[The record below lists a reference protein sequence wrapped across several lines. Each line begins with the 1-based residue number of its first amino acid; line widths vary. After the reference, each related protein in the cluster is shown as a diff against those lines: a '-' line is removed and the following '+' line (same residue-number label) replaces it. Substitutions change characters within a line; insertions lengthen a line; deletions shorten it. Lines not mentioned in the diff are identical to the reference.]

1 MFNPAELLSEAWS
14 ALALYALFWGMPTML
29 VLGLPWIRKSWAP
42 AFCRKYPWV
51 VFLGT
56 WLTWACWLF
65 LPAHW
70 IVATVPTG
78 DPTGRIRETMCFPP
92 HGQAFSVATA
102 LALMPAIAHALW
114 LLRDPSLQRGRRWLS
129 ALFWGVPL
137 LPALLSFSLAL
148 SVVVMDLTG
157 DGDVKSGALDEETY
171 QGTASPSAPPDAK

>member
-1 MFNPAELLSEAWS
+1 MSNPAELLSEAWS

-29 VLGLPWIRKSWAP
+29 VLGLPWIRKPWAQ
-42 AFCRKYPWV
+42 AFFQKHPWL
-51 VFLGT
+51 VFMGT

-70 IVATVPTG
+70 IVATVSTG

-114 LLRDPSLQRGRRWLS
+114 LLRDPSLHRGRRWWS
-129 ALFWGVPL
+129 ALFWGAPL
-137 LPALLSFSLAL
+137 VPALLSFLLAL
-148 SVVVMDLTG
+148 TGVIMDLTG
-157 DGDVKSGALDEETY
+157 DGDVKPGALDEQIY
-171 QGTASPSAPPDAK
+171 QGTASPPTSPDAK